1 MTDQELLQM
10 YVKLSKRIDVLEEAL
25 EILADEPFASG
36 EPDNEAFCGELSMRI
51 EKLRDVAD
59 KVEQDLLAGDPGG
72 GNVIWLP
79 SDPH

>member
-25 EILADEPFASG
+25 EILEDEPFASG

-59 KVEQDLLAGDPGG
+59 KVEQDLLAGEPGR
-72 GNVIWLP
+72 GNVVWLP
-79 SDPH
+79 TDPH